1 MAGLEEFQRA
11 ILLTFDPGAD
21 PAQRREANAS
31 LDALKAA
38 AEGWRFCFQAFV
50 ASEVPQVKFWCL
62 QTLVTLVSELNG
74 ERYVALPEPQKAEL
88 RASLIA
94 WVQARGNPRTTRRTP
109 RSRFVSGRASLS
121 SARTPC
127 PPATTHA
134 GCPALC
140 PFGPPAHARVP
151 PPRSLRALVP
161 PRSPPHPASP
171 RRLAAPPP
179 LPTPSRRPGSSSAVC
194 SKRPTPD
201 SRSRAPA
208 APPSTPPRT
217 PPSIPPSISGK
228 ARRTG
233 ACGVWRAHGRDAHSA
248 PSPCAGQG
256 CDADGRAAVH
266 QEQVRAARGGLANPS
281 PLAPALALACA

>member
-134 GCPALC
+134 GSPALC
-140 PFGPPAHARVP
+140 PFGPPAHARAPPQGASARSCRHARLPTP
-151 PPRSLRALVP
+151 PPLAASP
-161 PRSPPHPASP
+161 PRLPSPP
-171 RRLAAPPP
+171 RLAAPARRRPSAPHAPRQTHAHALPP
-179 LPTPSRRPGSSSAVC
+179 LLQVLLHVLLQVFLQVYLA
-194 SKRPTPD
+194 KRGVLG
-201 SRSRAPA
+201 RV
-208 APPSTPPRT
+208 
-217 PPSIPPSISGK
+217 
-228 ARRTG
+228 
-233 ACGVWRAHGRDAHSA
+233 ACGVRTAATLTRPPRRAQAKGAMQTDEPPFIKNKFAQLVV
-248 PSPCAGQG
+248 G
-256 CDADGRAAVH
+256 
-266 QEQVRAARGGLANPS
+266 
-281 PLAPALALACA
+281 